1 MDKDDKLKCYRRTA
15 KDGHR
20 YTTCDDK
27 GEEVEKPKPKKLKL
41 RIKTPKEVE
50 KPKPKKLKLRIKTP
64 KEAATAAMSAIKA
77 VENISGSVKL
87 KKQFIERLKDMVE
100 KIKYERVLKATK
112 DFEET
117 NKNKPIDEIVE
128 PLPNTTAKPKPKPAN
143 FDMLRPEI
151 RKNILAFAGNPKKV
165 IEEKIIDIN
174 LNKGI
179 KTRVIESVLKD
190 MNKGSLKELNISTST
205 QIYNADMRRKMKAL
219 GKGFAVGGSNE
230 RDVYEILDDVEEA
243 LGIDEYMRFL
253 PEVEKRLDGVVI
265 NRKKRQ
271 AREREQEKKI
281 KLERKKQEQAEKD
294 ALGDD
299 DFRRYST
306 AADVRDYMKWD
317 KAFAK
322 KVTEIAKSGMKER
335 FISPRFDNSLT
346 KVKNFVINE
355 LRKSV
360 IFDGGRDVGGS
371 YNEVK
376 ERIVRYKSRL
386 DNPSWRTY
394 DLF

>member
-1 MDKDDKLKCYRRTA
+1 MLIIYIVTIYSMDKDDKLKCYRRTA

-27 GEEVEKPKPKKLKL
+27 GKKVEKPKPKKLKL

-64 KEAATAAMSAIKA
+64 KEAATDAMTAIKE
-77 VENISGSVKL
+77 VKNMSGNPKL
-87 KKQFIERLKDMVE
+87 KKQFIEKVRAELD
-100 KIKYERVLKATK
+100 
-112 DFEET
+112 
-117 NKNKPIDEIVE
+117 E

-271 AREREQEKKI
+271 ARERAEAAKIRKEQKAAAD
-281 KLERKKQEQAEKD
+281 AEAG

-299 DFRRYST
+299 DEREFDTIKS
-306 AADVRDYMKWD
+306 VRDYLKWD
-317 KAFAK
+317 KDFAK
-322 KVTEIAKSGMKER
+322 KVTEMAKEGLKKDGN
-335 FISPRFDNSLT
+335 RFDNSLV
-346 KVKNFVINE
+346 KVKNFLLNE
-355 LRKSV
+355 LYRV
-360 IFDGGRDVGGS
+360 VFRYDGGRHS
-371 YNEVK
+371 YNEMK
-376 ERIVRYKSRL
+376 DIINRDRNKKIIF
-386 DNPSWRTY
+386 NPSWGRY
-394 DLF
+394 KLYNF

>member
-27 GEEVEKPKPKKLKL
+27 GKEVEKPKPKKLKL

-64 KEAATAAMSAIKA
+64 KEAATDAMTAIKE
-77 VENISGSVKL
+77 VKNMSGNPKL
-87 KKQFIERLKDMVE
+87 KKQFIEKVRAEL
-100 KIKYERVLKATK
+100 
-112 DFEET
+112 
-117 NKNKPIDEIVE
+117 DE
-128 PLPNTTAKPKPKPAN
+128 PSPNTTAKPKPKPAN

-219 GKGFAVGGSNE
+219 GKGFAVGGSNPRE
-230 RDVYEILDDVEEA
+230 IYEILDDVEEA

-253 PEVEKRLDGVVI
+253 PKVEERLDGVVI
-265 NRKKRQ
+265 SRKKRQ